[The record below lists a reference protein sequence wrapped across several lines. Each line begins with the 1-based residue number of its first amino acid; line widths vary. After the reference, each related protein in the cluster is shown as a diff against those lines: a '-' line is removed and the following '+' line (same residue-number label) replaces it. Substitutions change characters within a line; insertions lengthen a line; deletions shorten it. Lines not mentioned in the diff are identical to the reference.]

1 MGFNFGEALR
11 VQIFGESHGEAVGCV
26 IEGLPA
32 GMPLDLQKVG
42 RFLSRRSP
50 GKSSISSGRA
60 ETDKPKIISGLKD
73 GHLTGAPFAA
83 IFENHDVRSGDYE
96 AISDTPRPNHAD
108 YAAFVKYGVYSDR
121 RGGGQFSGRLT
132 APLCFAGAC
141 ALQFLE
147 HSGVH
152 IGAHI
157 ERIGD
162 VADLRFDP
170 LNISVEFLENLA
182 LKDFP
187 VIDDVKGGQMK
198 AVIEAAREELDS
210 VGGAV
215 ECAAIGLPAGLGE
228 PRYYG
233 IESAVARIIFGI
245 PAIKGLEFGLG
256 FGFAEAYGSDV
267 NDGMTMKDG
276 RPAFLSNNCGGC
288 AGGITDGRPLI
299 FRCAF
304 KPTPS
309 IGKKQNTVNLKTRE
323 NTEIEIKGRHDPCV
337 VPRAVPAVEAA
348 AALATADLMLL
359 AKPAFGGK

>member
-1 MGFNFGEALR
+1 MGFNFGETLR

-26 IEGLPA
+26 IEGLPT
-32 GMPLDLQKVG
+32 GMPLDLQKVE

-50 GKSSISSGRA
+50 GKSNISSDRV
-60 ETDKPKIISGLKD
+60 ETDKPKIISGLKNEL
-73 GHLTGAPFAA
+73 LTGAPLAA

-108 YAAFVKYGVYSDR
+108 YAAFVKYGGYSDM

-141 ALQFLE
+141 AMQFLE

-162 VADLRFDP
+162 VADCRFDP
-170 LNISVEFLENLA
+170 LNISAELLADIA

-187 VIDDVKGGQMK
+187 VIDEKKSKRMI
-198 AVIEAAREELDS
+198 AVIEAARDELDS

-215 ECAAIGLPAGLGE
+215 ECAAVGLPAGLGE

-233 IESAVARIIFGI
+233 VENAVARIIFGI
-245 PAIKGLEFGLG
+245 PAVKGLEFGLG
-256 FGFAEAYGSDV
+256 FGFAEAYGSYA
-267 NDGMTMKDG
+267 NDSMTIKDG
-276 RPAFLSNNCGGC
+276 KPAFLSNNCGGC